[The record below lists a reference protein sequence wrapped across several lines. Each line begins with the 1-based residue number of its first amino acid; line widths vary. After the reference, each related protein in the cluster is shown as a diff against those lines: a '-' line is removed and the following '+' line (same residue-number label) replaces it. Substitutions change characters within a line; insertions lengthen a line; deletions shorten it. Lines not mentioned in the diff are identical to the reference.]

1 MDPDHNEQ
9 NNMREPLIGGRHSSR
24 NSRGEAPPP
33 LPPTMTGQNSHGE
46 APPPV
51 PEYSDRLVFFLF
63 YFIFC
68 FVFVSCNCF
77 LFARA
82 RTCVCLP
89 ALLHA

>member
-63 YFIFC
+63 YFILFY
-68 FVFVSCNCF
+68 FILFYF
-77 LFARA
+77 LFFWESG
-82 RTCVCLP
+82 
-89 ALLHA
+89 